1 MSCIGTIYELGIYL
15 WTHGIVTWYG
25 VIKYLG
31 LISMYFIKMKYI
43 VLMEIKML
51 ATVASMMVCIRLSL
65 LSIRVLLL

>member
-1 MSCIGTIYELGIYL
+1 MSCIGTIYELGI
-15 WTHGIVTWYG
+15 GDISVDTWYG